1 MTTDTKKNI
10 AICVLLIISISLA
23 YFVFKKPA
31 PAYDQ
36 EFIQAMI
43 DSSRIKS
50 RDAELRAQSHIAER
64 NFFKHQYDSILL
76 IPAKIKIQ
84 YVPIYKKLDNAGVNA
99 LIASSD
105 SIFANN
111 GVK

>member
-10 AICVLLIISISLA
+10 TIGVLLLISILLA
-23 YFVFKKPA
+23 YFLFKEPA

-43 DSSRIKS
+43 YSSRIKS

-84 YVPIYKKLDNAGVNA
+84 YVKTYKDIGTAGAHA
-99 LIASSD
+99 LVASSD

-111 GVK
+111 NIK